1 MFGFVTNLKKVAKIF
16 ETSPRRLLGYTLEHK
31 ESDDIFW
38 KQRCLAFAER
48 ARKIRLEC
56 GETFIFKMPVL
67 CMFYGII
74 VRMYREIGGKHN
86 MPHIHAEYS
95 GQEVVVA
102 LDGTVLEGKLPKSQ
116 MKLLDAWM
124 EIHKDDLAANWKLLS
139 NGEQFF
145 RIDPLK

>member
-1 MFGFVTNLKKVAKIF
+1 
-16 ETSPRRLLGYTLEHK
+16 
-31 ESDDIFW
+31 
-38 KQRCLAFAER
+38 
-48 ARKIRLEC
+48 
-56 GETFIFKMPVL
+56 MPVL

-86 MPHIHAEYS
+86 TPHIHAEYS
-95 GQEVVVA
+95 GQEIVVA
-102 LDGTVLEGKLPKSQ
+102 LDGTILEGKFPKSQ

-124 EIHKDDLAANWKLLS
+124 EDDLAANWQLLS

>member
-1 MFGFVTNLKKVAKIF
+1 
-16 ETSPRRLLGYTLEHK
+16 
-31 ESDDIFW
+31 
-38 KQRCLAFAER
+38 
-48 ARKIRLEC
+48 
-56 GETFIFKMPVL
+56 MPVL

-74 VRMYREIGGKHN
+74 VRMYREMGGKHN
-86 MPHIHAEYS
+86 MTHIHAEYS

-102 LDGTVLEGKLPKSQ
+102 LDGTVLEGKIPRSQ

-145 RIDPLK
+145 RSDPLK